1 MSDLSKLQFFGN
13 AGGTCK
19 RIEQVTRLATQSDVT
34 HIEVGSITW
43 LERFGN
49 EGDIEW
55 IRADGTSVNALGM
68 PNGGEQ
74 YYRRYLRQM
83 VEIAHANGKKLGVNI
98 ASIKQGD
105 TEKLC
110 QLCVEAGVDFITFNG
125 GCPNVWEEGVQKKIV
140 SHDPRGLER
149 ELVTIYSVVR
159 DTDTTRIFLKLT
171 SFGEEHALRNEVAS
185 VLSNYPLSLITTN
198 TKTGTNLT
206 REDGKPAI
214 SFKSGDQEINV
225 GGMGGTELRPYAE
238 QELQAFHMLLPHHPK
253 VSVGGISE
261 GQHLFDRL
269 KMGAIGG
276 QVATAYYFSNSD
288 PHVFGHIL
296 TGYANLIPN

>member
-1 MSDLSKLQFFGN
+1 MELNFFGN

-19 RIEQVTRLATQSDVT
+19 RVEHVEALATKSAVT

-49 EGDIEW
+49 EGDIHW
-55 IRADGTSVNALGM
+55 ISADGTSVNALGM
-68 PNGGEQ
+68 PNGGEK
-74 YYRRYLRQM
+74 YYRRYLRHM

-98 ASIKQGD
+98 ATINQGD

-110 QLCVEAGVDFITFNG
+110 ELCVEAGVDFITFNG
-125 GCPNVWEEGVQKKIV
+125 GCPNVWVQGVQKKIV

-149 ELVTIYSVVR
+149 ELITIFSVVKNI
-159 DTDTTRIFLKLT
+159 DIIVKLT
-171 SFGEEHALRNEVAS
+171 QFGEEAILRKEVAS
-185 VLSNYPLSLITTN
+185 VLNAFPVKIMTTN
-198 TKTGTNLT
+198 TKSGTNLT

-214 SFKSGDQEINV
+214 SFKSGDQKINV
-225 GGMGGTELRPYAE
+225 GGMGGTALRPYAE
-238 QELQAFHMLLPHHPK
+238 QELQEFHALLPHHEK
-253 VSVGGISE
+253 ISVGGISE
-261 GQHLFDRL
+261 GQHLYDRL

-276 QVATAYYFSNSD
+276 QVGTAYFFTED

-296 TGYANLIPN
+296 EGYADLIPN

>member
-1 MSDLSKLQFFGN
+1 MSELQFFGN

-19 RIEQVTRLATQSDVT
+19 RVEQVERLAQRTAIT

-49 EGDIEW
+49 TGDIEW

-83 VEIAHANGKKLGVNI
+83 VEIAHANGKQLGVNV
-98 ASIKQGD
+98 ASISQGD

-110 QLCVEAGVDFITFNG
+110 QLCVEAGIDFITFNG
-125 GCPNVWEEGVQKKIV
+125 GCPNVWVEGVQKKIV
-140 SHDPRGLER
+140 SHDPLGLER
-149 ELVTIYSVVR
+149 ELKDIFAVVDRRIEVFVKLTRYGKERGVR
-159 DTDTTRIFLKLT
+159 DEI
-171 SFGEEHALRNEVAS
+171 AS
-185 VLSNYPLSLITTN
+185 LLNSYPVTLITTN
-198 TKTGTNLT
+198 TKPGTNLT

-214 SFKSGDQEINV
+214 SFRSGDDEIHV
-225 GGMGGTELRPYAE
+225 GGMGGTELRPDAE
-238 QELQAFHMLLPHHPK
+238 EELREFRILLPHHPII
-253 VSVGGISE
+253 SVGAISE
-261 GQHLFDRL
+261 GQHLYDRL

-276 QVATAYYFSNSD
+276 QVGTAYYFTD
-288 PHVFGHIL
+288 DTRVFGHIL
-296 TGYANLIPN
+296 SGYGNLLPN